1 MKRETKVKIMRKI
14 LIILVGF
21 FLLGTLGNLYARR
34 GRVIENPIDIV
45 DVPYQNQVSSPP
57 VESFYRADML
67 DPEQLR
73 GSDGFWSAGMS
84 TAPGNSDRSLF
95 NHVTLGAHTGRSAYI
110 SATRTLSDAHI
121 FGNSNISQDY
131 YIYQIAGAPNI
142 FDVQRSLGPYTP
154 PHARGDV
161 VALFRITWGQ
171 VYGWYHVSF
180 GVRGEFVPNS
190 MFDRGRYGN
199 TTSSPGYPELAG
211 FPQGDPRWGNRFF
224 ANIARCDDFLRSNT
238 GRCYLREDKRD
249 TDQKIYDKSYKKSR
263 LPSLPIF
270 KTPIS
275 KTASSKGIYISLSG
289 YLSGLCY
296 VSSKTKI
303 ECRSILNNG
312 KLSSIKETVINDTGY
327 EDSYMFGDV
336 NNDQK
341 NDFCRL
347 VAGKN
352 NLTLLKC
359 NLGDGNGKFPNEVNF
374 GTLDGGWASQGA
386 ADKRV
391 IVKGIFGKAYFCR
404 IVNGY
409 EIACTELVRRN
420 DGRGLVTFTQGKTR
434 KTNGSYYY
442 STLVRQE
449 GIFTDSNQDGIPDW
463 CKVSYNAA
471 DFEIRFECWWSE
483 NGNQFSKKAIFTKA
497 MEAKG
502 VVAAANIMNSRISD
516 LCFIPE
522 YRQNSSVACYDFPN
536 ELLYRSSPQFNYAT
550 RFIEAKNLMSKN
562 DNALCATEVISK
574 SKIMRLSCVSKYSKS
589 STGFSSVFSTSN
601 FEDYGNVFNKKQ
613 TTIVYSNGRSLFCSI
628 RQDTAGCVPLNQNA
642 PSCQLIAPAQMRF
655 ARSLRIGLG
664 LENFQGKNECLELNT
679 KEGCYREDGICYK
692 WDY

>member
-1 MKRETKVKIMRKI
+1 MKKI
-14 LIILVGF
+14 LMILIGS
-21 FLLGTLGNLYARR
+21 FLFGTIGNLYARR
-34 GRVIENPIDIV
+34 GRVIANPVDIV
-45 DVPYQNQVSSPP
+45 EAPYQSQVSSPP

-110 SATRTLSDAHI
+110 SATRALSDAHI
-121 FGNSNISQDY
+121 FGNSNIPQDY

-154 PHARGDV
+154 SHARGDV

-171 VYGWYHVSF
+171 VYGWYRVSF
-180 GVRGEFVPNS
+180 GVRGEFVHNP
-190 MFDRGRYGN
+190 MFDRGRYGT
-199 TTSSPGYPELAG
+199 TTSSTGYPELAG

-224 ANIARCDDFLRSNT
+224 ANVARCDHSLRSSN
-238 GRCYLREDKRD
+238 GRCYLRDDKRD
-249 TDQKIYDKSYKKSR
+249 VDQKIYDKSYKKSKI
-263 LPSLPIF
+263 PSLPIF

-275 KTASSKGIYISLSG
+275 KVASSKGVYLSLSS

-296 VSSKTKI
+296 VTSKTKI

-312 KLSSIKETVINDTGY
+312 KLSSIKETAISDTGY
-327 EDSYMFGDV
+327 ENSYMFGDI

-347 VAGKN
+347 VAAERN
-352 NLTLLKC
+352 SLTLLKC
-359 NLGDGNGKFPNEVNF
+359 NLGDGNGRFPNEVNF
-374 GTLDGGWASQGA
+374 GALDGGWASRGA

-409 EIACTELVRRN
+409 EMACTELVRKN
-420 DGRGLVTFTQGKTR
+420 DGSGFAVFTQGETK

-442 STLVRQE
+442 SDLVRQE
-449 GIFTDSNQDGIPDW
+449 SIFTDSNQDGIPDW
-463 CKVSYNAA
+463 CKVGYKAGDSQIYS
-471 DFEIRFECWWSE
+471 ECWWSE
-483 NGNQFSKKAIFTKA
+483 NGNQFSKRVIFRNNIET
-497 MEAKG
+497 KG
-502 VVAAANIMNSRISD
+502 VVAAANIMNSRIPD

-522 YRQNSSVACYDFPN
+522 YQQNSSVVCYNFPN
-536 ELLYRSSPQFNYAT
+536 ELLYYSSHQFNYAT
-550 RFIEAKNLMSKN
+550 RLIEARNLMSEN
-562 DNALCATEVISK
+562 DNALCATEVRSRGK
-574 SKIMRLSCVSKYSKS
+574 LMRLSCVSKDSKS
-589 STGFSSVFSTSN
+589 STGFSSVFSTLN

-628 RQDTAGCVPLNQNA
+628 GQDTAGCVPLNQNA
-642 PSCQLIAPAQMRF
+642 PSCQLITPAQMR
-655 ARSLRIGLG
+655 SIGIDLG